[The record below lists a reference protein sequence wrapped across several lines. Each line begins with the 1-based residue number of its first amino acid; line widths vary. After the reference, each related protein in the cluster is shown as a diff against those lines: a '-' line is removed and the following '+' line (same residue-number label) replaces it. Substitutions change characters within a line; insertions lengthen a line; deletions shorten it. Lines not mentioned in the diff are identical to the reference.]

1 MPTPDSHADIKMQL
15 LVAGQYHED
24 WETYDVDSDLL
35 IPADAWRVTLGL
47 RQGELPPEVHAGAPV
62 EVRIGAERV
71 MTGRVDDVTH
81 RVSKREHTFSLS
93 GRDKA
98 ADLVDCSAPIFT
110 ARQATLKE
118 IVAKLT
124 KSFGITKIRIDAD
137 STRIREKVNVEPG
150 DTAWDALAHA
160 AEANGLWPWFEPDGT
175 LVIGGPDYSKPVVA
189 TLILRRS
196 GKGNNVESLDVH
208 KSIAERYS
216 HLTVLGQTHGTA
228 QEEGKHA
235 IGATFKDAEM
245 VAIAYRPR
253 IVVDHESDNAGVAED
268 RARKLIA
275 DARLKGFMLT
285 ARVKGHAIV
294 APGQESDGK
303 LWMPGQRI
311 QVVSEPH
318 GLAATYFLI
327 GRRFTGGRHVGQMTE
342 LRLVE
347 DRVWVLDA
355 HPHKRKHRRGKN
367 WIEQGYIND
376 GGTAE

>member
-1 MPTPDSHADIKMQL
+1 MPTPSDTKMRL
-15 LVAGQYHED
+15 LVGGQYHED
-24 WETYDVDSDLL
+24 WESYDVDSDLL

-47 RQGELPPEVHAGAPV
+47 RQGELPPEASAGAPV
-62 EVRIGAERV
+62 EVRIGDERV

-81 RVSKREHTFSLS
+81 RVSKREHDFALS

-98 ADLVDCSAPIFT
+98 ADLVDCSAPIFVK
-110 ARQATLKE
+110 RQATLKE
-118 IVAKLT
+118 IVAALT
-124 KSFGITKIRIDAD
+124 KSFGITKTRIDAD

-175 LVIGGPDYSKPVVA
+175 LVIGGPDYSKPEVA
-189 TLILRRS
+189 TLILRRN
-196 GKGNNVESLDVH
+196 GKGNNIESLEVH

-253 IVVDHESDNAGVAED
+253 IVVDHESDNAGVAQD

-303 LWMPGQRI
+303 LWTPGQRI
-311 QVVSEPH
+311 HVVSEPH
-318 GLAATYFLI
+318 GLDAACFLI
-327 GRRFTGGRHVGQMTE
+327 GRRFTGGRHEGAMTE

-347 DRVWVLDA
+347 DGVWVLDA